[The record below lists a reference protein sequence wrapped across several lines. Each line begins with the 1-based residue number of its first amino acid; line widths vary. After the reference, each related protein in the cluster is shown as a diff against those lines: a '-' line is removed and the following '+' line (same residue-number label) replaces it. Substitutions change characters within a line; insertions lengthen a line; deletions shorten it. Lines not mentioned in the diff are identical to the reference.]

1 MIEKMHI
8 PCIIISSHGLRNCK
22 ISFRRTYPYGFIAR
36 GVGLRHDE
44 FDVFLLDALSVFLG
58 SVVLVFLHSRQR
70 SGRVLQTTIS
80 SSFMLSLTT
89 TCLGAER
96 INYIQKKTSYLSGLD
111 AVDGGHLGV
120 LRQILD
126 LRLAEHDVRV

>member
-1 MIEKMHI
+1 MQADPDCFV
-8 PCIIISSHGLRNCK
+8 PCR
-22 ISFRRTYPYGFIAR
+22 
-36 GVGLRHDE
+36 VGLRHNE
-44 FDVFLLDALSVFLG
+44 FDVLLLDALSVFLG